1 MALRFPFLSMT
12 GVMGLTGG
20 CACDKVDGCVGG
32 VTGGVAFGGV
42 GSLAL
47 LIALAT
53 ELAVESSERW
63 RLERGT
69 GVGMVPVSFSMNSE
83 RAFERGFLSLLTTIP
98 LLLEDDDDELRCI
111 VVEAIVV

>member
-1 MALRFPFLSMT
+1 M
-12 GVMGLTGG
+12 GVTGLTGG

-63 RLERGT
+63 RLDNST
-69 GVGMVPVSFSMNSE
+69 GVGMVLVSFSMKSE
-83 RAFERGFLSLLTTIP
+83 RACDRGFLSLLTKIP
-98 LLLEDDDDELRCI
+98 WLFEEGELRCI
-111 VVEAIVV
+111 VIVVVV